1 MRFRNHEKA
10 TVPLG
15 RGISRGF
22 RRLPHNFPATSEN
35 EEQWGMRPI
44 NFRGKNGENIN
55 GRAWMS
61 TEVRMMLGVSA
72 SDKLTR
78 LEITKD
84 FSRKEQFSVKK
95 RHTKDEHRCERK
107 KHRNAQSEV

>member
-22 RRLPHNFPATSEN
+22 RRLPDNFPATSE
-35 EEQWGMRPI
+35 EQWGARPI
-44 NFRGKNGENIN
+44 NFKGKNGENIN

-61 TEVRMMLGVSA
+61 TEVRTMLGVSA
-72 SDKLTR
+72 CDKLTR
-78 LEITKD
+78 LEITRD
-84 FSRKEQFSVKK
+84 FSRKEEFSVKK
-95 RHTKDEHRCERK
+95 RHMKDDRCERK
-107 KHRNAQSEV
+107 KYRNAQSEV